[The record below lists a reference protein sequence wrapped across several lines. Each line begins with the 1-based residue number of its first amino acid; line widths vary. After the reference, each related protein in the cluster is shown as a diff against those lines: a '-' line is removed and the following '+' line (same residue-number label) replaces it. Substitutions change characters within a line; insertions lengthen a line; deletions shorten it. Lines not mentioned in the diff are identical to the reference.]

1 MTTDTTNDPRVTA
14 ALSTVRRLWLAAGVL
29 SVVTLAVAAVLSAID
44 PKEVNWVVWLRGG
57 VVTVACFVLVAATGA
72 AARGSR
78 TAYVRMRW
86 ISMLAP
92 LGIVAIVLAP
102 DSGYPVWMKVEQVL
116 LGVLVVLVAV
126 QLNQG
131 AVRRAFRPVPT
142 KVS

>member
-14 ALSTVRRLWLAAGVL
+14 ALTTVRRLWLAAGVL